1 MNRANERW
9 QELWDQLSA
18 SSIPNNENRI
28 FFLADV
34 FFSCG
39 KIPQISLGEASFF
52 RSYTKSVKKHT
63 RSEVHPQSRRLKTD
77 HHEQMSGALVS
88 LINLLKLFTEMLVI
102 EHKQHSVSCFFFF
115 FLQDFTHFMSI
126 LKVISYFFTLIF

>member
-1 MNRANERW
+1 M
-9 QELWDQLSA
+9 
-18 SSIPNNENRI
+18 
-28 FFLADV
+28 
-34 FFSCG
+34 
-39 KIPQISLGEASFF
+39 SLGEASFF

-102 EHKQHSVSCFFFF
+102 EHKQHSVSCFLFFF
-115 FLQDFTHFMSI
+115 FIGFYSFYVNFESNFLFFHINI
-126 LKVISYFFTLIF
+126 LKGTVSKKFRKL